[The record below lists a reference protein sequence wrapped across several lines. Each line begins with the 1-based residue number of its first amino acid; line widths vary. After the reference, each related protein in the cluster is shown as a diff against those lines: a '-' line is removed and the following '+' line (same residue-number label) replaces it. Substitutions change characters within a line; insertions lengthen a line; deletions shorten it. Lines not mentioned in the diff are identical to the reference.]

1 MIISSIAFDMGMKLS
16 IPDLTANLPLDC
28 FKLFV
33 KGKKKEKKKKME
45 RKIDF
50 TIRFYIYRNF
60 KDESIYYVHVCI
72 FFFS

>member
-1 MIISSIAFDMGMKLS
+1 
-16 IPDLTANLPLDC
+16 
-28 FKLFV
+28 
-33 KGKKKEKKKKME
+33 ME

-72 FFFS
+72 FFFSQRRNLARDEKNETKRQKQ